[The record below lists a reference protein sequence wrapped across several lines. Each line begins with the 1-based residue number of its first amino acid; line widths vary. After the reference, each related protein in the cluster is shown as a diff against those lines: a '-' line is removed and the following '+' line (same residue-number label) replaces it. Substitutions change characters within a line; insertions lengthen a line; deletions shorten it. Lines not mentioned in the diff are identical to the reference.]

1 MFTVYHSNQLD
12 ILTKLITYYIKK
24 IPLSDPLYCEYIM
37 VPSNKMAQG
46 LKITLAEQL
55 DIVANIKFK
64 LPTNFIWEIFLTLQP
79 SLPKEIIFN
88 KSHLTWKLMA
98 ILPEMLNKPEFEIFQ
113 RYLDSHQD
121 KHKLF
126 QLAKTLANIFD
137 QYLVYRPDWLI
148 LWERNQLVKN
158 LPWKTQKWQ
167 APLWYALIKYTEKLG
182 QPTWH
187 IGNIY
192 HQVIQKLQQTKK
204 RPSGLPMRLF
214 ICGMTILPPI
224 YITILYELSKYMD
237 IHFMFT
243 NPCRYYWGDIQHQYF
258 RNNLD
263 NLRIQDVYNLP
274 KLVTQQQIS
283 RFTEKQFTN
292 QILASW
298 GKLGR
303 DNLYLLSKIETQDID
318 AFVDIEANNLL
329 HKIQHD
335 ILEMEDHTILGL
347 TPENLSNS
355 YNKRLLDPQDNSVRI
370 HICYSK
376 QRELEVLQDQLIEM
390 LARDSSLKPS
400 DIIVMVTNINIYAPF
415 IQAVFGNPPSEYYY
429 LPFTI
434 YDRGA
439 CYAHPVI
446 QAFLSLLRIT
456 EITYFSEE
464 MLLILEVPSIAKKF
478 NVNEDD
484 LCYLRNC
491 MYESGN
497 QWILE
502 DDKICNLPVGIRTKI
517 MKFLLK
523 LNKLSLWIN
532 KSRVVNEW
540 KPLCQELLNDFFIS
554 DEDPDT
560 EVVLNFIEVQWQH
573 LLSNGISYY
582 PEKIPITLLIEEL
595 VTQLDQI
602 DLLPL
607 SRSSIHFCSLIPSF
621 YIPPVKVV
629 CLLGMNDSLY
639 PRILIPRTLNLMR
652 HQPQCGDCNP
662 RDEDRYFFLETL
674 LSAQNQFYVSYV
686 GRSVEDN
693 KEILPSMLVSELID
707 YIAQNYCLQGTQI
720 LDVDTSAKLVREH
733 LQCIHTIFDIER
745 FISYSQKNEKIKA
758 HQTQYLK
765 TPIRKS
771 VINEINISQLRRFWQ
786 HPARTFFNMRLG
798 VKFDWIKQI
807 FPNIDSVVDCFNS
820 YHMNKKLLN
829 SLIQGDDTKDVLL
842 AKAKSSVKFPLGA
855 FEELLWHK
863 QQLAMKEL
871 AQRIRQYYCP
881 GVNQEFN
888 FTITGVRLHGLLSH
902 VQSDGLVRWRPA
914 PLNFSDGLV
923 LWLEHLIYCFLNGAG
938 NSRMFGKQNTQW
950 HFMALSTKE
959 ATAWLT
965 HFIQG
970 YQSGISTPLLLLP
983 KTGGAWLK
991 SCFNEKTLSVSYD
1004 KDIQIKAR
1012 QKLLQTWMGDQN
1024 RGENQDPY
1032 FKRLFRAMDES
1043 SIQKV
1048 IHHAKAWLLPLM
1060 LFNQKP

>member
-1 MFTVYHSNQLD
+1 MFTVYHSNHLD
-12 ILTKLITYYIKK
+12 ILTKLITYYVKK
-24 IPLSDPLYCEYIM
+24 IPLSDPLYSEYIM
-37 VPSNKMAQG
+37 VPSNKMAQW

-64 LPTNFIWEIFLTLQP
+64 LPTNLIWEIFLTLQP
-79 SLPKEIIFN
+79 TLPTENFFN

-98 ILPEMLNKPEFEIFQ
+98 ILPQMLNQPEFEIFQ
-113 RYLDSHQD
+113 KYLDSHQD

-126 QLAKTLANIFD
+126 QLAQNIAKIFD

-148 LWERNQLVKN
+148 LWERNQLVN
-158 LPWKTQKWQ
+158 TLPWKTQKWQ

-187 IGNIY
+187 IANLY
-192 HQVIQKLQQTKK
+192 HQLIQTLQQTKK
-204 RPSGLPMRLF
+204 LPYGLPKRLF
-214 ICGMTILPPI
+214 ICGMTILPPR
-224 YITILYELSKYMD
+224 YINILYEVSKYMD

-258 RNNLD
+258 RNHLD
-263 NLRIQDVYNLP
+263 NRRIQDVYSLP
-274 KLVTQQQIS
+274 NILIQQQVS
-283 RFTEKQFTN
+283 RLTGNQFTN
-292 QILASW
+292 QMLLASW

-303 DNLYLLSKIETQDID
+303 DNLYLLSQIETQDID
-318 AFVDIEANNLL
+318 AFVDIETNNLL
-329 HKIQHD
+329 HKLQHD
-335 ILEMEDHTILGL
+335 LLEMEDHTILGL
-347 TPENLSNS
+347 TSENLSNS
-355 YNKRLLDPQDNSVRI
+355 YNKRLLDLKDHSVII

-390 LARDSSLKPS
+390 IARDSSLTPS
-400 DIIVMVTNINIYAPF
+400 DIIVMVTDIKIYAPF
-415 IQAVFGNPPSEYYY
+415 IQAVFGNPPSEDYY

-439 CYAHPVI
+439 CYAHPLI
-446 QAFLSLLRIT
+446 QAFLRLLRIT
-456 EITYFSEE
+456 EITTFSEE
-464 MLLILEVPSIAKKF
+464 ILLILEVPLIAKKF
-478 NVNEDD
+478 NVNEED
-484 LCYLRNC
+484 LCYLRNW
-491 MYESGN
+491 MYEFGN

-502 DDKICNLPVGIRTKI
+502 DDKIRNLPLEIRTKI
-517 MKFLLK
+517 IQFLRK
-523 LNKLSLWIN
+523 LNKLQFWLK
-532 KSRVVNEW
+532 KSRGVNEW
-540 KPLCQELLNDFFIS
+540 KPLCQELLNNFFIIC
-554 DEDPDT
+554 EDPDT
-560 EVVLNFIEVQWQH
+560 EVVLNFIELQWQH
-573 LLSNGISYY
+573 LLSNGISDY
-582 PEKIPITLLIEEL
+582 PDKIPITLLIDEL
-595 VTQLDQI
+595 VSQLDQI
-602 DLLPL
+602 DLLPI

-639 PRILIPRTLNLMR
+639 PRLLIPRTLNLMR

-674 LSAQNQFYVSYV
+674 LSAQNQFYMSYV
-686 GRSVEDN
+686 GRSVDDN
-693 KEILPSMLVSELID
+693 KEILPSRLVSELID
-707 YIAQNYCLQGTQI
+707 YIAQNYCLQGTER

-745 FISYSQKNEKIKA
+745 FISSSQKNEKIKA
-758 HQTQYLK
+758 HKNQSLK
-765 TPIRKS
+765 NSKIES
-771 VINEINISQLRRFWQ
+771 VIKEINISQLLRFWQ
-786 HPARTFFNMRLG
+786 HPARAFFNMRLG

-807 FPNIDSVVDCFNS
+807 FPNIEPVVDCLNS
-820 YHMNKKLLN
+820 YKMNQKLLN
-829 SLIQGDDTKDVLL
+829 SLIQGDDTRHLLL
-842 AKAKSSVKFPLGA
+842 ANSSVKLPLGA
-855 FEELLWHK
+855 FGELLWHK
-863 QQLAMKEL
+863 QQLAIKEL

-881 GVNQEFN
+881 GVNQEIN
-888 FTITGVRLHGLLSH
+888 FTISGVRLHGLLSH

-914 PLNFSDGLV
+914 PLNFNDGLV
-923 LWLEHLIYCFLNGAG
+923 LWLEHLIYCFINGTG

-950 HFMALSTKE
+950 HFMSLSTRE
-959 ATAWLT
+959 TTAWLT

-970 YQSGISTPLLLLP
+970 YQRGICTPLLLLP

-1032 FKRLFRAMDES
+1032 FKRLFRTMDES

-1048 IHHAKAWLLPLM
+1048 IHHAKDWLLPLM
-1060 LFNQKP
+1060 IFNQKP

>member
-12 ILTKLITYYIKK
+12 VLTKLITYYIKK
-24 IPLSDPLYCEYIM
+24 IPLSDPLYSEYIM
-37 VPSNKMAQG
+37 VPSNKMAQW
-46 LKITLAEQL
+46 LKIALAEQL

-64 LPTNFIWEIFLTLQP
+64 LPSNFIWEILLTLQP
-79 SLPKEIIFN
+79 TLPTENFFN
-88 KSHLTWKLMA
+88 KSHITWKLMA
-98 ILPEMLNKPEFEIFQ
+98 ILPKMLNKPEFEIFK

-121 KHKLF
+121 KYKLF
-126 QLAKTLANIFD
+126 QLAKNLANIFD

-148 LWERNQLVKN
+148 LWERNKLVN
-158 LPWKTQKWQ
+158 TLPWKTQKWQ
-167 APLWYALIKYTEKLG
+167 APLWYALIKYTEKIG

-187 IGNIY
+187 IANLY
-192 HQVIQKLQQTKK
+192 HQLIQTLQQTKK
-204 RPSGLPMRLF
+204 LPSGLPKRIF
-214 ICGMTILPPI
+214 ISGMTILPPI
-224 YITILYELSKYMD
+224 YINILYEVSKYMD

-243 NPCRYYWGDIQHQYF
+243 NPCRYYWSHIQHKY
-258 RNNLD
+258 LD
-263 NLRIQDVYNLP
+263 NLRIKDVYSLP
-274 KLVTQQQIS
+274 NIATQHGN
-283 RFTEKQFTN
+283 QFTN
-292 QILASW
+292 QMLLASW

-329 HKIQHD
+329 HKLQHD
-335 ILEMEDHTILGL
+335 LLEMEDHTILGL

-355 YNKRLLDPQDNSVRI
+355 YNKRLLDPKDHSVRI

-390 LARDSSLKPS
+390 IARDSSLTPS
-400 DIIVMVTNINIYAPF
+400 DIIVMVTDINIYAPF
-415 IQAVFGNPPSEYYY
+415 IQAVFGNPPSEYY

-439 CYAHPVI
+439 CDAHPVI

-478 NVNEDD
+478 NVNEND

-502 DDKICNLPVGIRTKI
+502 DDKIGNLPVGIRTKI
-517 MKFLLK
+517 IQFLLK
-523 LNKLSLWIN
+523 LKKLQLLLK
-532 KSRVVNEW
+532 KSRVLNEW
-540 KPLCQELLNDFFIS
+540 KPLCQELLNDFFIRC
-554 DEDPDT
+554 EDPDT
-560 EVVLNFIEVQWQH
+560 EVVLNFIELQWQH
-573 LLSNGISYY
+573 LFSNGISYY
-582 PEKIPITLLIEEL
+582 PDKIPITLLIDEL
-595 VTQLDQI
+595 VNQLDQI
-602 DLLPL
+602 DLLPI
-607 SRSSIHFCSLIPSF
+607 SRSSIHFCSLISSF
-621 YIPPVKVV
+621 YIPPVKIV

-639 PRILIPRTLNLMR
+639 PRILIPRALNLMR

-707 YIAQNYCLQGTQI
+707 YIAQNYCLQGTQTF
-720 LDVDTSAKLVREH
+720 DVDTSAKLVREH

-765 TPIRKS
+765 TTKIKS
-771 VINEINISQLRRFWQ
+771 VINEINISQLLQFWQ
-786 HPARTFFNMRLG
+786 HPARAFFNMRLG
-798 VKFDWIKQI
+798 VKFDWIKPI
-807 FPNIDSVVDCFNS
+807 IPNIEPVVDCFN
-820 YHMNKKLLN
+820 YYKMNKKLLN
-829 SLIQGDDTKDVLL
+829 LLIKGNDTRHLL
-842 AKAKSSVKFPLGA
+842 LAKSSVKLPLGA
-855 FEELLWHK
+855 FGELLWHK
-863 QQLAMKEL
+863 QQVAMKEL

-881 GVNQEFN
+881 GVNQEIN
-888 FTITGVRLHGLLSH
+888 FTIAGVRLHGLLSH

-914 PLNFSDGLV
+914 PLNFNDGLV
-923 LWLEHLIYCFLNGAG
+923 LWLEHLIYCFINGAG

-950 HFMALSTKE
+950 HFMSLSTRE

-970 YQSGISTPLLLLP
+970 YQSGICTPLLLLP

-1024 RGENQDPY
+1024 RGENKDPY

-1048 IHHAKAWLLPLM
+1048 IHHAKDWLLPLM
-1060 LFNQKP
+1060 LFNQKN